1 MFTSPNRQTRSDCA
15 LCHQVAKL
23 RHSHIVPEFFYRRIY
38 DMPEHKF
45 HVISTDKAVADDFGM
60 KGYREHLL
68 CEACEGRTGAW
79 DDYASK
85 FFFGDAAQLI
95 ARGQKSL
102 HLANVSYKP
111 FKLFLMSLLWRMHI
125 AEGEL
130 FEQVDLGEKHGEC
143 LRLALL
149 SDNPL
154 GQEDYPCL
162 VVAVL
167 IDGRFLQDWILQPE
181 VVRIDAR
188 RWYRLVV
195 CGYLFAFAVASHPL
209 PRDVSKNA
217 LAPTGELVISVE
229 DIRQIQ
235 FLSGAFSRF
244 QNRLQIPTS

>member
-15 LCHQVAKL
+15 LCQRVAKL

-85 FFFGDAAQLI
+85 FFFGDVAQLT
-95 ARGQKSL
+95 ACGQKSL

-130 FEQVDLGEKHGEC
+130 FERVDLAERHAER

-149 SDNPL
+149 SDDPL

-162 VVAVL
+162 MVAVL
-167 IDGRFLQDWILQPE
+167 IDGRFRQDWMLQPN
-181 VVRIDAR
+181 VTRFDAR
-188 RWYRLVV
+188 RWYCVVV
-195 CGYLFAFAVASHPL
+195 CGYPFAFAVASHPL
-209 PRDVSKNA
+209 PRGVSKTA

-229 DIRQIQ
+229 DIRQIR
-235 FLSGAFSRF
+235 FLSDAFTRF
-244 QNRLQIPTS
+244 QDRLRISYR